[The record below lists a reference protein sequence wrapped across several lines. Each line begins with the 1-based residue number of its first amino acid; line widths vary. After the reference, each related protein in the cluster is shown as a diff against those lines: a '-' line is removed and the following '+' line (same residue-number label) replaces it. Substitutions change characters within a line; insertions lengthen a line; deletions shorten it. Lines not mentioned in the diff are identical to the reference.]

1 MNELPVNVLDGLIVV
16 VLLLSALFAFTRGF
30 VKEVLAIGGWIGAFF
45 TALYLYEPVK
55 PYVSMYLPKGVIAD
69 AATFIGLFIG
79 SLVVYSILSHQI
91 SSRVRDSSIG
101 PLDRSLGFL
110 FGLARGA
117 VIIIVAYL
125 LLAQLVPA
133 DKQPQIVS
141 EAKLTK
147 WVHRGAEISVRLVPQ
162 TLTIRDYLERALD
175 EVRKIND
182 LTGGQ
187 LENVII
193 PVEVAPEGDSGKDS
207 EGISGYKKPQR
218 NQLDQLIRTN
228 QD

>member
-1 MNELPVNVLDGLIVV
+1 MNELPVNVLDGIIVV
-16 VLLLSALFAFTRGF
+16 VLLLSALFAFSRGF

-45 TALYLYEPVK
+45 SALYLYDPVK
-55 PYVSMYLPKGVIAD
+55 PYVAMYLPKGVIAD
-69 AATFIGLFIG
+69 ASTFVGLFVA
-79 SLVVYSILSHQI
+79 SLVVFSILSHQI
-91 SSRVRDSSIG
+91 ASRVRESSIG

-117 VIIIVAYL
+117 IIVIVAYL

-133 DKQPQIVS
+133 DKQPDVVS

-147 WVHRGAEISVRLVPQ
+147 WVHRGAEISVRMVPQ

-175 EVRKIND
+175 ELRKIND

-187 LENVII
+187 LEKALSPN
-193 PVEVAPEGDSGKDS
+193 EADSEKDS
-207 EGISGYKKPQR
+207 KGKLGYKDASR
-218 NQLDQLIRTN
+218 NQLDKLIQTN
-228 QD
+228 QE

>member
-1 MNELPVNVLDGLIVV
+1 MNELPVNVLDGIIVV

-45 TALYLYEPVK
+45 SALYLYDPVK
-55 PYVSMYLPKGVIAD
+55 PYVAMYLPKGVIAD
-69 AATFIGLFIG
+69 ASTFVGLFVA
-79 SLVVYSILSHQI
+79 SLVVFSILSHQI
-91 SSRVRDSSIG
+91 ASRVRESSIG

-117 VIIIVAYL
+117 IIVIVAYL

-133 DKQPQIVS
+133 DKQPDIVS

-147 WVHRGAEISVRLVPQ
+147 WVHRGAEISVRMVPQ

-175 EVRKIND
+175 ELRKIND

-187 LENVII
+187 LEKALS
-193 PVEVAPEGDSGKDS
+193 PDETDSEKDS
-207 EGISGYKKPQR
+207 KGKLGYKDASR
-218 NQLDQLIRTN
+218 NQLDKLIQTN
-228 QD
+228 QE

>member
-1 MNELPVNVLDGLIVV
+1 MTELPVNVLDGIIVV

-45 TALYLYEPVK
+45 SALYLYDPVK
-55 PYVSMYLPKGVIAD
+55 PYVAMYLPKGVIAD
-69 AATFIGLFIG
+69 ASTFVGLFVA
-79 SLVVYSILSHQI
+79 SLVVFSILSHQI
-91 SSRVRDSSIG
+91 ASRVRESSIG

-117 VIIIVAYL
+117 IIVIVAYL

-133 DKQPQIVS
+133 DKQPDVVS

-147 WVHRGAEISVRLVPQ
+147 WVHRGAEISVRMVPQ

-175 EVRKIND
+175 ELRKIND

-187 LENVII
+187 LEKALS
-193 PVEVAPEGDSGKDS
+193 PDEADSEKDS
-207 EGISGYKKPQR
+207 KGILGYKDASR
-218 NQLDQLIRTN
+218 NQLDKLIQTN
-228 QD
+228 QE